1 MFTWQFSETVE
12 TQAKAENIWK
22 YWSQPD
28 TWNVWDS
35 DVKSAFIEGDF
46 VQDVKDVMIPAS
58 GQKVVFRLS
67 QVEINNSFTNTSKL
81 PLATIDFYH
90 TFIPSTDEKPAKIV
104 HGVKISGLLAPF
116 FGMVIGRNV
125 KKNLRTAMI
134 TLSQLA
140 TR

>member
-1 MFTWQFSETVE
+1 
-12 TQAKAENIWK
+12 
-22 YWSQPD
+22 
-28 TWNVWDS
+28 
-35 DVKSAFIEGDF
+35 
-46 VQDVKDVMIPAS
+46 MIPAS
-58 GQKVVFRLS
+58 GPKVVFRLS

-90 TFIPSTDEKPAKIV
+90 TFIPSTNKKPAKIV
-104 HGVKISGLLAPF
+104 HGVKISGLFAPF

-140 TR
+140 AR